1 MAFPRL
7 LPGLSGYFFSCTV
20 FALSVQTTTDSQQV
34 QVGQTVH
41 LRIQADKNL
50 AEDAVDVR
58 PLFRDFIIGNIQ
70 ISHPSADQTLWDIPL
85 QPASSGTFQL
95 PELPVADGRSTSIQ
109 LTVSAQDGTAP
120 FPAPANDTPAASS
133 TQPSTSAE
141 HDAMNLTEDG
151 TLVPAPQPPRFIE
164 GSVSTEQ
171 AYTQQLLIYSLK
183 VAEDDHADPQL
194 LQVKSTDDYQ
204 VIPFQ
209 SPVDDKEIFRDKYQT
224 TKLYRYFI
232 VPLKAGTILLPS
244 QIALDATES
253 TEPELMVHVTATP
266 PEVTDHWLPSAGLSL
281 EQRWEPPTSFTKAH
295 TPVTRVITI
304 TGINN
309 TLDQLPAIPLPTL
322 PGVKTY
328 TDHEEQSQTE
338 QNGML
343 ISQRIARQVYV
354 PATDADLTIPDMHV
368 AWWNTISDR
377 AQQAILPE
385 RLFKG
390 TLVAQVHPQS
400 TTAKTAIEKN
410 AWPWQL
416 ITAVSSM
423 VIGGIIF
430 LLNLVLSLCFN
441 RCKHYY
447 LARVA
452 WRQFTDACQHK
463 RLLLAHQT
471 LLAYC
476 TVYYQRPFTS
486 LQQLPFYAKAQV
498 ELEQFQQY
506 CFSDTD
512 HQHVWN
518 AGQFLKKIKTSCR

>member
-1 MAFPRL
+1 MAFPRYV
-7 LPGLSGYFFSCTV
+7 PGLAGYFFSCTV
-20 FALSVQTTTDSQQV
+20 FALSIQTSTDSQQV
-34 QVGQTVH
+34 QVGQTIH
-41 LRIQADKNL
+41 LRIQADQNL

-70 ISHPSADQTLWDIPL
+70 ISHPDAGQTLWDIPL
-85 QPASSGTFQL
+85 QPASSGNFQI
-95 PELPVADGRSTSIQ
+95 PALPVADGKTTPVQ
-109 LTVSAQDGTAP
+109 LTVSAKDSAAP
-120 FPAPANDTPAASS
+120 FPAPGNNDTS
-133 TQPSTSAE
+133 TVSTAPVAAE
-141 HDAMNLTEDG
+141 HDTLNLTEDG
-151 TLVPAPQPPRFIE
+151 TLVPETQPPRFIE

-183 VAEDDHADPQL
+183 VADDDHADPQL
-194 LQVKSTDDYQ
+194 LHVKSSDDYQ

-209 SPVDDKEIFRDKYQT
+209 SPLEDKEIFRDKYQT

-244 QIALDATES
+244 QIALDATAA
-253 TEPELMVHVTATP
+253 TEPELMVHVSAAP
-266 PEVTDHWLPSAGLSL
+266 AESTDHWLPSAGLTL

-295 TPVTRVITI
+295 TPITRVITI

-309 TLDQLPAIPLPTL
+309 TLDQLPSIPLPSL

-354 PATDADLTIPDMHV
+354 PTSDADLTIPEMHV

-377 AQQAILPE
+377 AQIATLPE

-390 TLVAQVHPQS
+390 TIITPAHQATPASKLQHNQTS
-400 TTAKTAIEKN
+400 
-410 AWPWQL
+410 WPWQL
-416 ITAVSSM
+416 MIM
-423 VIGGIIF
+423 IGGLILGGS
-430 LLNLVLSLCFN
+430 LLALDLILSLGYN
-441 RCKHYY
+441 RWKHYY
-447 LARVA
+447 LARTA
-452 WRQFTDACQHK
+452 WKQFAEACQHK
-463 RLLLAHQT
+463 RLLQAHQT

-506 CFSDTD
+506 CFSETD
-512 HQHVWN
+512 HQHIWN
-518 AGQFLKKIKTSCR
+518 AEQFLRKIRMSR